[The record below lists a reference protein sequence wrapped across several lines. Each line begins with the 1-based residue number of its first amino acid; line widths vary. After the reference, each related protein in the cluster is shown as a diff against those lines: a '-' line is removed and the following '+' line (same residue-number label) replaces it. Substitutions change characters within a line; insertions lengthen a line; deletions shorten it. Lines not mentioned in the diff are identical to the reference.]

1 MVAGLVDQGSLSQAA
16 RCAWSLGRAIST
28 RSLAICLR
36 STTCFKGMGIPEL
49 DMAPGDGDAKRQDEA
64 MARPVP
70 SLDGDR
76 RRWPRDV
83 QRDGEAAPSLAPV
96 LEPLSFS
103 TRELAPED
111 QFAAWQAHMSPLV
124 EVRLPDDRSLADG
137 FPADHIAWNLVGML
151 IVQQCAPAHSYVR
164 SAAKLRSSSIDH
176 WHLVLRHSGQSWTE
190 VDGRVAECAPE
201 RLEIRSLGH
210 PFRGRATDSK
220 SLVLYLPRDLFS
232 DASATL
238 DAQNNAIL
246 SGNLANLLVD
256 YVNSI
261 EARLRSLA
269 AEDLPRIVHATR
281 SMIVACLAPPAEH
294 AAAAEQLA
302 GVALMERARRYV
314 HHNLHAANL
323 TPDSMCRALGV
334 SRTRLYQLF
343 EPSGGVLH
351 YIQSRRLMAAHVA
364 LSDLTDSRRIV
375 AIGETV
381 GFSSAA
387 NFSRA
392 FSKEFGYSPRECRNA
407 ALLAP
412 PSHPVSL
419 ARHEKA
425 SSFEEWL
432 KALGS

>member
-1 MVAGLVDQGSLSQAA
+1 MD
-16 RCAWSLGRAIST
+16 
-28 RSLAICLR
+28 
-36 STTCFKGMGIPEL
+36 IPEL

-64 MARPVP
+64 MARPAP
-70 SLDGDR
+70 PLDGDR

-83 QRDGEAAPSLAPV
+83 QRDDEAAPSLAPV

-103 TRELAPED
+103 TRELASED

-124 EVRLPDDRSLADG
+124 EVRLPDDRSPDDG
-137 FPADHIAWNLVGML
+137 FPADHIAWNLIGML

-210 PFRGRATDSK
+210 PFRGRTTDSR

-232 DASATL
+232 DAAATL
-238 DAQNNAIL
+238 DAQNNSIL

-261 EARLRSLA
+261 EARLRSLT

-302 GVALMERARRYV
+302 GVALIERARRYV

-351 YIQSRRLMAAHVA
+351 YIQGRRLMAAHVA
-364 LSDLTDSRRIV
+364 LSDPTDSRRIV
-375 AIGETV
+375 AIGEAV

-407 ALLAP
+407 ALLP
-412 PSHPVSL
+412 PAAHPVSP